1 MNYSFTNSTLLL
13 LAFPSEVVFLSTG
26 SDSPLPSVSRLSSLI
41 PNSFTKTDFTAAPHF
56 LIRKT
61 AASAAV

>member
-1 MNYSFTNSTLLL
+1 